1 MPQTEVDL
9 FRSVRTDQFPHGTV
23 VDEKPAP
30 EVLYPDFE
38 PRLLPSGKRRQADVT
53 LSEDKQWVK
62 SGGGTSL
69 FDRPD
74 VFKAKGWSTF
84 AIPNGTV
91 VPDSLVVRFTGFNQ
105 SFQANHYQIE
115 SRTELMRVEAFK
127 GALDNLAR
135 NAVVRSIE
143 LARPSFFQ

>member
-38 PRLLPSGKRRQADVT
+38 PRVLPSGKRRQADVT

-69 FDRPD
+69 FDRPEI
-74 VFKAKGWSTF
+74 FKAKGWSTLK
-84 AIPNGTV
+84 AELSSCV
-91 VPDSLVVRFTGFNQ
+91 
-105 SFQANHYQIE
+105 
-115 SRTELMRVEAFK
+115 SR
-127 GALDNLAR
+127 
-135 NAVVRSIE
+135 RSRGHSTTWPE
-143 LARPSFFQ
+143 TLW